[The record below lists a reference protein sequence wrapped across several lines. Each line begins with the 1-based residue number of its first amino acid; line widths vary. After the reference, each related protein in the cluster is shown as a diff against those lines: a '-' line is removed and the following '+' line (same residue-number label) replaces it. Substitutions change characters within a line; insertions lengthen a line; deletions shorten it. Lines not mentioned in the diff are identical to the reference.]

1 MNDATNPTPA
11 ASPDE
16 QRVEALMEL
25 AVEWVVEAIRTAL
38 AANTGYATLA
48 DPESARS
55 ALRAALASPPVA
67 AQVASGWMPIESAPM
82 DGTEVLLWRK
92 DCGQFIGSYTSG
104 DAFPLTQK
112 EIDMM
117 AEEVLF
123 AKDWFTQWPDARR
136 LEGSE
141 LPTLWTSLPTAPT
154 SQQPTQPADEPHAG
168 SIAEAFWRGTLS
180 DRNKPAE

>member
-1 MNDATNPTPA
+1 MSTQNPTPA

-67 AQVASGWMPIESAPM
+67 AQVASGWMPIESAPKYK
-82 DGTEVLLWRK
+82 EVLLWRE
-92 DCGQFIGSYTSG
+92 DAGAFTGIFTSAEQFLSDDDQGRLSIEDLES
-104 DAFPLTQK
+104 
-112 EIDMM
+112 E
-117 AEEVLF
+117 
-123 AKDWFTQWPDARR
+123 DWFGGDYRGSWR
-136 LEGSE
+136 LDGDEK
-141 LPTLWTSLPTAPT
+141 PTLWQPLPTAPT